1 MYLGTESESDLFTGT
16 IHGNTDCY
24 LQFCAPRLP
33 QGAVSG
39 RVSAAA
45 RVRPACAGL
54 SLGRLALVTPTCLL
68 VATSLLS
75 IYRYPKSFTHYSRR
89 PHAPPSPGRHP
100 VVSSYLAGA
109 AFAVPRCHC
118 TVVVVV
124 ADQVAA
130 TGAPSRSSPL
140 PTSSSSRRYQP
151 STISYPVANLV
162 ASRRSRARPLHLAA
176 HAARVRA
183 APPHRVLA
191 RSAAAAC
198 TTVLRAIL
206 TAATG
211 MNSTPSF
218 TSHKRGAAEGGAAWR
233 QCQW

>member
-1 MYLGTESESDLFTGT
+1 MVPNGPKWQMVRVQNQSEFESDLFTGT

-24 LQFCAPRLP
+24 LQFCALRLP

-54 SLGRLALVTPTCLL
+54 SLGHLALVTPTCLL

-118 TVVVVV
+118 TVVGGGRKKLGFKVWLCSW
-124 ADQVAA
+124 Q
-130 TGAPSRSSPL
+130 SL
-140 PTSSSSRRYQP
+140 
-151 STISYPVANLV
+151 
-162 ASRRSRARPLHLAA
+162 
-176 HAARVRA
+176 
-183 APPHRVLA
+183 
-191 RSAAAAC
+191 
-198 TTVLRAIL
+198 TV
-206 TAATG
+206 
-211 MNSTPSF
+211 
-218 TSHKRGAAEGGAAWR
+218 H
-233 QCQW
+233 CV

>member
-1 MYLGTESESDLFTGT
+1 MSMYQKESESDLFTGT

-68 VATSLLS
+68 VSTSSLS

-89 PHAPPSPGRHP
+89 PHAPPPPGRHP

-109 AFAVPRCHC
+109 AFDHQAGRRRWRRRLAAFDLPR
-118 TVVVVV
+118 TFASGRGVVEAAIAKRRRATHSNLKNPPTPLQHSCELAELEVVEGPR
-124 ADQVAA
+124 DLL
-130 TGAPSRSSPL
+130 PL
-140 PTSSSSRRYQP
+140 SP
-151 STISYPVANLV
+151 ST
-162 ASRRSRARPLHLAA
+162 
-176 HAARVRA
+176 
-183 APPHRVLA
+183 
-191 RSAAAAC
+191 
-198 TTVLRAIL
+198 
-206 TAATG
+206 
-211 MNSTPSF
+211 
-218 TSHKRGAAEGGAAWR
+218 
-233 QCQW
+233 